1 MEYFT
6 AVKTTRQLFMF
17 WYEKLL
23 RYMTSEKMQSS
34 GYNTIILYKLGVI
47 WISTYIYMPVLKEKG
62 NTDKETVILMS
73 PANGW
78 S

>member
-47 WISTYIYMPVLKEKG
+47 WISTYIYMPVLKEKW